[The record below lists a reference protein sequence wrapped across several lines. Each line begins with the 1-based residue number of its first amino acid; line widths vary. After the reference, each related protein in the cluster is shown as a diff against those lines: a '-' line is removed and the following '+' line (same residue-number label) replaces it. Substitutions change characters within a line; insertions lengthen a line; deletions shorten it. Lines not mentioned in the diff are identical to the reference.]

1 MTKVLIMC
9 LSTIHTKTLAQG
21 KLDKHLEEF
30 ERAGEPLKIEP
41 NCWTSLRPQIASFT
55 VQFYCCNMKHIVGR

>member
-41 NCWTSLRPQIASFT
+41 NCWT
-55 VQFYCCNMKHIVGR
+55 